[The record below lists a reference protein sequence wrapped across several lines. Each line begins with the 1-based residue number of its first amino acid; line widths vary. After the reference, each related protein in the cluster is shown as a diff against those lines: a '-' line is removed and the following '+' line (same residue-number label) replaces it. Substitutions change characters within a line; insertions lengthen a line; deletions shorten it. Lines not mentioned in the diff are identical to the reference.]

1 MDVLAT
7 TVIGS
12 IVAPLERAHTSNVK
26 FVDSNG
32 IELSSVLIGQ
42 QVLVSA
48 ELQNNQNRD
57 QAYTYLIQIQ
67 DADDV
72 TVLLSWITG
81 TLPEGHSS
89 SPSQSWTPTESGKF
103 TATVFVWNSISNPTA
118 LSPSI
123 SKTIMVN

>member
-1 MDVLAT
+1 M
-7 TVIGS
+7 
-12 IVAPLERAHTSNVK
+12 
-26 FVDSNG
+26 
-32 IELSSVLIGQ
+32 
-42 QVLVSA
+42 SA